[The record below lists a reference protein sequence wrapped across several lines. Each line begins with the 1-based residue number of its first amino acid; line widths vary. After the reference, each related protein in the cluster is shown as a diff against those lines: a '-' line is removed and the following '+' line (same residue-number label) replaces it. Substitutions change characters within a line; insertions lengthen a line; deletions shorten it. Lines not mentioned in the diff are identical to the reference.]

1 MISCIN
7 LSDTSIFIYSI
18 GGTNMST
25 SKNVMTKVWIAS
37 LVGSSIEWFD
47 YFLYGT
53 VAGLVFNQV
62 FFVTDDPTVGLLA
75 SYSSLALAFF
85 IRPFGGIIFGYI
97 GDKIGRKRTL
107 VLTLSIMGIATVLMG
122 LLPTY
127 QAIGIAAPI
136 ILIVLR
142 LVQGLGI
149 GGEWGGAVLLA
160 VEYSPKERRGFYG
173 AFPQMGV
180 TIGMFLGSGALSFIT
195 SIVSP
200 ESFVAWGWRIPF
212 ILSALLVIFGLWIR
226 KGLD

>member
-1 MISCIN
+1 
-7 LSDTSIFIYSI
+7 
-18 GGTNMST
+18 MST

-75 SYSSLALAFF
+75 SYASLALAFF

-160 VEYSPKERRGFYG
+160 VEYSPKERRGF
-173 AFPQMGV
+173 
-180 TIGMFLGSGALSFIT
+180 
-195 SIVSP
+195 
-200 ESFVAWGWRIPF
+200 
-212 ILSALLVIFGLWIR
+212 
-226 KGLD
+226 